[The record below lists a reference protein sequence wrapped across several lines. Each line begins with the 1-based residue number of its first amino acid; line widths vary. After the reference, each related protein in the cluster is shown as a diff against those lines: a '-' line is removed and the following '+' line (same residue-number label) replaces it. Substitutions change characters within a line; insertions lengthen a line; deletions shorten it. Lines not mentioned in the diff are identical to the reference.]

1 MSNQHILLISNLLP
15 VGSNISTWWNFGS
28 MLMTCLLLQI
38 MTGFFLA
45 IHYTANINLAFSSV
59 VHIMR
64 DVPYGWTMQNIH
76 AIGASLF
83 FICIYAHIARGLY
96 YGLYLNKEVWLSGT
110 ALLIT
115 LMATAFFGYV
125 LPWGQMSFWAAT
137 VITNLLT
144 AIPYLGNTLTT
155 WLWGG
160 FSINDPTLTR
170 FFALHFILP
179 FAIISLSSIHILLL
193 HVEGSNNPL
202 GTNSDIDKIPLHPYH
217 TYKDMLMITIMIT
230 LLFTILS
237 FMPNLLNDP
246 ENFSKANPLLTPQHI
261 KPEWYFLFAYGI
273 LRSIPNKLGGTMA
286 LIMSVAILIT
296 APFAHTSY
304 TRSMTFRP
312 FTQILFWTLIS
323 TFIIITWTA
332 TKPVESPFI
341 LISQMTSIIY
351 FSFFIINPLLGWT
364 ENKIMMYCSSSLP

>member
-1 MSNQHILLISNLLP
+1 MFNQHMLMLFNLLP

-28 MLMTCLLLQI
+28 MLLSCSILQV

-45 IHYTANINLAFSSV
+45 IHYTANINLAFSSIM
-59 VHIMR
+59 HIMR
-64 DVPYGWTMQNIH
+64 DVPYGWIMQNMH
-76 AIGASLF
+76 AIGASMF
-83 FICIYAHIARGLY
+83 FICIYIHIARGLY
-96 YGLYLNKEVWLSGT
+96 YGSYLNTNVWLSGT
-110 ALLIT
+110 VLLII

-144 AIPYLGNTLTT
+144 AIPYIGMTLTT

-179 FAIISLSSIHILLL
+179 FTIISMSSIHIMLL
-193 HVEGSNNPL
+193 HTEGSSNPL
-202 GTNSDIDKIPLHPYH
+202 GTNSDIDKIPFHPYH
-217 TYKDMLMITIMIT
+217 SYKDTLMLTIMIT
-230 LLFTILS
+230 LLFIIMS
-237 FMPNLLNDP
+237 FSPNMFNDP
-246 ENFSKANPLLTPQHI
+246 ENFSKANPLVTPQHI

-286 LIMSVAILIT
+286 LILSVTILLT
-296 APFAHTSY
+296 MPFTHTSH

-312 FTQILFWTLIS
+312 IMQLMFWTLVT
-323 TFIIITWTA
+323 TFITITWAA
-332 TKPVESPFI
+332 TKPVESPFTTI
-341 LISQMTSIIY
+341 GQTTSFLY
-351 FSFFIINPLLGWT
+351 FLFFIMNPLIGWL
-364 ENKIMMYCSSSLP
+364 ENKILNMNS

>member
-1 MSNQHILLISNLLP
+1 MSHQHTLMLFSLLP

-28 MLMTCLLLQI
+28 MLLTCLALQI

-59 VHIMR
+59 IHIMR
-64 DVPYGWTMQNIH
+64 DIPYGWIMQNLH
-76 AIGASLF
+76 ATGASMF
-83 FICIYAHIARGLY
+83 FICIYIHIARGLY
-96 YGLYLNKEVWLSGT
+96 YGSYLNKEVWLSGIT
-110 ALLIT
+110 LLII

-179 FAIISLSSIHILLL
+179 FTLISLSSIHIILL
-193 HVEGSNNPL
+193 HNKGSSNPL
-202 GTNSDIDKIPLHPYH
+202 GTNSDIDKIPFHPYH
-217 TYKDMLMITIMIT
+217 THKDMLMLTIMIT
-230 LLFTILS
+230 LMFLIMTLMPDLF
-237 FMPNLLNDP
+237 NDP
-246 ENFSKANPLLTPQHI
+246 ENFSKANPMVTPQHI

-273 LRSIPNKLGGTMA
+273 LRSIPSKLGGAMA
-286 LIMSVAILIT
+286 LVLSILILMT
-296 APFAHTSY
+296 SPFSHTS
-304 TRSMTFRP
+304 TIRPLTFRP
-312 FTQILFWTLIS
+312 LSQLIFWTLIT
-323 TFIIITWTA
+323 TFIMITWTA
-332 TKPVESPFI
+332 TKPVEPPFTMI
-341 LISQMTSIIY
+341 GQMTSLLY
-351 FSFFIINPLLGWT
+351 FMFFIMQPMLGWI
-364 ENKIMMYCSSSLP
+364 ENNLTTTTC